1 MSDSEKVVEPFDVAE
16 SNESYSEAQGEKEME
31 SDLPILIE
39 DSDEEGEAMEEK
51 EISEKR
57 ENLDDASLQRIGDFL
72 PFLENEK
79 NAQIGRDGLKAELD
93 HLQKES
99 QQYAEHISS
108 QKRIL
113 QKYVL
118 EEKEISEKRENLEEC
133 GEVIAELH
141 EREESQL
148 LQVEAS
154 MRRQMERHSAVF
166 QSALSGIPQEKE
178 ISEKRENLEEC
189 GEVIAE
195 LHERE
200 ESQLLQVEASMRR
213 QMERHSAVFQSAL
226 SGIPQLKTP
235 ENLAAAK
242 RPRTNEESGIV
253 EDSQALD
260 ALSKRVKTKGSVP
273 LQVASASVK
282 REVKQGA
289 FGFDMEEELLD
300 LLNPWHCYHPF
311 RGSLFE
317 PEDPIGYKRNV
328 FKRFGLDLQKLD
340 KDSKHFLPVPGCVV
354 QDYTYGSPQNR
365 HQGAKLKN
373 SGKGPCVLLLGTSLT
388 VPWRLAEGRNT
399 FCDNIRPEKATT
411 RAYSLSGWSALVG
424 EGQVV
429 SPEEMRNRVYADLHL
444 SSSFRFTHVFVR
456 VGTNDLKN
464 LTEPDVICHY
474 PNFGHF
480 LQALYGYFDELSRAF
495 DAPVLALGASAPPAL
510 AQGSNTYLMEKMDL
524 DLQGVPLIPL
534 RNNGVP
540 ILSQRGRESAGHAF
554 QMALYNG
561 LKTKI
566 GKRQGALSGKGWWAV
581 PTPVRHLAAFDR
593 SDRTKLSFGHIHTR
607 AYLFFAQLHAAAI
620 CFGLEWTQCL
630 NKTWGAFACA
640 GSCPYWLSV
649 PTPVRHLAAFDRSD
663 RTKLSFGHIHT
674 RAYLFFA
681 QLHAAAICFGLEWT
695 QCLNKTWGAFACAGS
710 CLYWLDSGK
719 TAPGIPPGLP
729 HHHSTDHGPKECFG
743 NGPFHINPAVI
754 GSGGDPFRQMDEIL
768 SQKMFLEVFSADFL
782 CSDPKRAVSGR
793 FVVGS
798 SSRVGNSSQR
808 KFIIS
813 KVGDKAWVVGEGGL
827 EFAEMASLSRYV

>member
-1 MSDSEKVVEPFDVAE
+1 MSDSEKVNEPFDVAE

-31 SDLPILIE
+31 ADLPILIE
-39 DSDEEGEAMEEK
+39 DSDEEGEAMELG
-51 EISEKR
+51 EIKDDVKLSQEVPLDHSSPGGSLTVTLPRSAVDLAKKISSLSE
-57 ENLDDASLQRIGDFL
+57 ASLQRIGDFL

-93 HLQKES
+93 RLQKES

-133 GEVIAELH
+133 GEIMAELH
-141 EREESQL
+141 EQEESQM

-154 MRRQMERHSAVF
+154 MRRQMEHHSGVF
-166 QSALSGIPQEKE
+166 QSALSGIPQVY
-178 ISEKRENLEEC
+178 L
-189 GEVIAE
+189 AE
-195 LHERE
+195 GIELTTGD
-200 ESQLLQVEASMRR
+200 LQVWTVGETKVFLGSVEAMQEYWMEDAKFAATQRR
-213 QMERHSAVFQSAL
+213 NKQSIINL
-226 SGIPQLKTP
+226 LKQLKTP
-235 ENLAAAK
+235 ENLATAK
-242 RPRTNEESGIV
+242 RPRTNEESSVV

-273 LQVASASVK
+273 LQVTSASVK

-289 FGFDMEEELLD
+289 FGFDMEEKLLD
-300 LLNPWHCYHPF
+300 LLNPWYCYHPF

-317 PEDPIGYKRNV
+317 PEDLIGYKRNV
-328 FKRFGLDLQKLD
+328 FKHFGLDIQKLD

-388 VPWRLAEGRNT
+388 VPWRLSEGRNT

-411 RAYSLSGWSALVG
+411 RAVF
-424 EGQVV
+424 
-429 SPEEMRNRVYADLHL
+429 DFKHL
-444 SSSFRFTHVFVR
+444 LAGR
-456 VGTNDLKN
+456 GI
-464 LTEPDVICHY
+464 E
-474 PNFGHF
+474 
-480 LQALYGYFDELSRAF
+480 LY
-495 DAPVLALGASAPPAL
+495 
-510 AQGSNTYLMEKMDL
+510 
-524 DLQGVPLIPL
+524 
-534 RNNGVP
+534 
-540 ILSQRGRESAGHAF
+540 
-554 QMALYNG
+554 
-561 LKTKI
+561 
-566 GKRQGALSGKGWWAV
+566 
-581 PTPVRHLAAFDR
+581 
-593 SDRTKLSFGHIHTR
+593 
-607 AYLFFAQLHAAAI
+607 QLHAAAI

-640 GSCPYWLSV
+640 GSCP
-649 PTPVRHLAAFDRSD
+649 
-663 RTKLSFGHIHT
+663 
-674 RAYLFFA
+674 
-681 QLHAAAICFGLEWT
+681 
-695 QCLNKTWGAFACAGS
+695 
-710 CLYWLDSGK
+710 YWLDSGK

-754 GSGGDPFRQMDEIL
+754 GSGGDPFRQMDKFL

-793 FVVGS
+793 FIVGS
-798 SSRVGNSSQR
+798 SV
-808 KFIIS
+808 
-813 KVGDKAWVVGEGGL
+813 
-827 EFAEMASLSRYV
+827 

>member
-1 MSDSEKVVEPFDVAE
+1 MSDSEKVVEPFDVAESNESYSEAQGEKEMESDLPILIEDSDETVEKKIKRMSDSEKVVEPFDVAE

-57 ENLDDASLQRIGDFL
+57 ENL
-72 PFLENEK
+72 
-79 NAQIGRDGLKAELD
+79 
-93 HLQKES
+93 
-99 QQYAEHISS
+99 
-108 QKRIL
+108 
-113 QKYVL
+113 
-118 EEKEISEKRENLEEC
+118 
-133 GEVIAELH
+133 
-141 EREESQL
+141 
-148 LQVEAS
+148 
-154 MRRQMERHSAVF
+154 
-166 QSALSGIPQEKE
+166 
-178 ISEKRENLEEC
+178 EEC

-226 SGIPQLKTP
+226 SGIPQLTTGDLQVWTVGETKVFLGSVETIQEYWMEDAKFAATQRRNKQSIINLLKQLKTP

-242 RPRTNEESGIV
+242 RPRTNEESG
-253 EDSQALD
+253 
-260 ALSKRVKTKGSVP
+260 
-273 LQVASASVK
+273 
-282 REVKQGA
+282 
-289 FGFDMEEELLD
+289 
-300 LLNPWHCYHPF
+300 HCYHPF

-328 FKRFGLDLQKLD
+328 FKRFGLDIQKLD

-464 LTEPDVICHY
+464 LTEPDVIRHY

-510 AQGSNTYLMEKMDL
+510 AQGSNTYLTEKMDL

-566 GKRQGALSGKGWWAV
+566 GKRQGVPSGKGWWAV

-640 GSCPYWLSV
+640 GSCPYWL
-649 PTPVRHLAAFDRSD
+649 
-663 RTKLSFGHIHT
+663 
-674 RAYLFFA
+674 
-681 QLHAAAICFGLEWT
+681 
-695 QCLNKTWGAFACAGS
+695 
-710 CLYWLDSGK
+710 DSGK

-729 HHHSTDHGPKECFG
+729 HHHSTDNGPKECFG

-798 SSRVGNSSQR
+798 SVRIGNSSQR